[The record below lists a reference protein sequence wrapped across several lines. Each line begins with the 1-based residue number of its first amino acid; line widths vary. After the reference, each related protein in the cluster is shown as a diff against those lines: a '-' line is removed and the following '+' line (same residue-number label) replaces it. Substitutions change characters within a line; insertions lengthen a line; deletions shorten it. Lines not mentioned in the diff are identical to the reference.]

1 MKKLKELK
9 IDEYFETYLLIKTAE
24 LRKTKAG
31 KDYLAFTFQDDTG
44 EIDGK
49 LWDAQPIYIERFK
62 AGVVVHVKGKKELYN
77 GMPQLNQ
84 LTLQLA
90 NNVNLRPED
99 FKEKPPVN
107 VSELKEY
114 LNQTIFEIKNPIWNR
129 IVRHLIKKYDDE
141 FFTYPAAKTNHHAF
155 ETGLAYH
162 TATML
167 KIAKSLREIYP
178 ELNASLLYSGIILH
192 DLAKVIEL
200 TGADSTEYTL
210 RGNLIGHIVLVDEEI
225 SKAIFELKIDDD
237 KEDVLILRHVIL
249 SHHGLLEY
257 GSPVRPKIMEAEII
271 HQIDTMDATMQ
282 MLSGALRQV
291 SPGETTSRVFA
302 LENRN
307 FYKPTFK
314 DSAQE

>member
-9 IDEYFETYLLIKTAE
+9 IDEFFETYLLIKTAE

-44 EIDGK
+44 QIDGK
-49 LWDAQPIYIERFK
+49 LWDAQPIFVERFK
-62 AGVVVHVKGKKELYN
+62 SGVVVHVKGKKELYN

-84 LTLQLA
+84 LTLHLA

-107 VSELKEY
+107 VEELREA
-114 LNQTIFEIKNPIWNR
+114 LTQIIFEIKNPIWNR
-129 IVRHLIKKYDDE
+129 IVRHLLKKYDEE

-155 ETGLAYH
+155 ETGLAFH
-162 TATML
+162 TMTMIKL
-167 KIAKSLREIYP
+167 AKSISEIYP
-178 ELNASLLYSGIILH
+178 ELNSSLLYSGIILH

-200 TGADSTEYTL
+200 SGPENTEYTL
-210 RGNLIGHIVLVDEEI
+210 RGNLIGHIVLIDEEI
-225 SKAIFELKIDDD
+225 SKAIYDLKIEDD
-237 KEDVLILRHVIL
+237 KEEVLILRHVIL

-271 HQIDTMDATMQ
+271 HQIDNLDASMQ
-282 MLSGALRQV
+282 MLNGALRQV

-302 LENRN
+302 MDNRN

-314 DSAQE
+314 DESD